1 MLIHNHHQKPIGT
14 SIHITALDGIIH
26 VNSIFTLAVFIGL
39 SWNPN
44 DPSNTLIT
52 DPSCSSLNTSV
63 AENLVAFHV
72 YSFGSFLFSS
82 LVALGLK
89 QAFRISVHY
98 DSYRAFIHTSG
109 LRLGMLVSA
118 IGSVCGCGFLMMA
131 LINVAQI
138 KLGSLSCGSSHTF
151 AAVVPLVI
159 LVPSALLI
167 YIAFVLYA
175 FTR

>member
-1 MLIHNHHQKPIGT
+1 
-14 SIHITALDGIIH
+14 
-26 VNSIFTLAVFIGL
+26 
-39 SWNPN
+39 
-44 DPSNTLIT
+44 
-52 DPSCSSLNTSV
+52 
-63 AENLVAFHV
+63 
-72 YSFGSFLFSS
+72 
-82 LVALGLK
+82 
-89 QAFRISVHY
+89 
-98 DSYRAFIHTSG
+98 
-109 LRLGMLVSA
+109 
-118 IGSVCGCGFLMMA
+118 MMA